1 MTAYELNDLIADAD
15 GTVWRY
21 GGYDFWYMQTEDQ
34 DGALLEDIEGPHTP
48 MVTVYE
54 HVYDE
59 IMEAAEKYWKL
70 CDS

>member
-1 MTAYELNDLIADAD
+1 MTYEFNDLIADSD

-34 DGALLEDIEGPHTP
+34 DGALLEDIEKPHFP
-48 MVTVYE
+48 LVTVYK

-59 IMEAAEKYWKL
+59 IMEDAQKYWSL
-70 CDS
+70 RDS